1 MYAWGTD
8 PYRVPFGIDSQVCL
22 GAVVKGRAASHALT
36 RMMRASIPFC
46 IGSDVYP
53 MYMYYP
59 SQFNRADGPTRDR
72 LPDPP
77 DLPMPLWWDQLSS
90 GVVDGFE
97 AWLRREANDRAAADD
112 DLPFAS
118 ISGSQELDL
127 LPNSRVRHKRYL
139 QKNASH
145 DCQKGGDQHA
155 PMSMFPS
162 SLSKKA
168 LEILRSFSKRQVIFA
183 EGVDDFLV
191 PGALDLYS
199 GRMGVAKCMARCGC
213 PWIVTFD
220 WERDSSEDLLSPTL
234 QGKIKFLIGD
244 GAVSSFGAAPICSS
258 FSVAVTPPVRT
269 SQFPRG
275 RPGLSPG
282 MRLKV
287 QQGNQHNDFVADCID
302 GCIDHY
308 VTYWVEN
315 PDCSWWWRQRRWRH
329 QRASFSKRVFRCTFC
344 RFGTAWRKATRV
356 ATDSALAGLRMLCTC
371 DRPHVALRG
380 MHPVK
385 KIPWTLVA
393 QPYPRGF
400 ARLLAIAAC
409 VKAGWIGAER
419 LNVAGCSRCSSL
431 RAGEADHPGPSRR
444 VPPNLHRDTL
454 ENMPVQRPQT
464 LALEARLLREFLR
477 WCSLSISTGCA
488 EDLFDRVP
496 MFLPSALRAYGD
508 LMFQRGQALSN
519 LRHLLLAAQRWKP
532 AARPY
537 MQMAWEIVERW
548 EAQTPVRHRTPV
560 PEIIVKALCSLA
572 WCHGWY
578 TWTGATLMAYY
589 GAGRVGEVLRALRSD
604 LILPHDNLEPVG
616 APCFLQLRSFKS
628 LNRQPAK
635 VQHMKIDDS
644 YVSSLLTRIFGGVP
658 LHEPLFSSTPYQYR
672 KRWDILVR
680 DLGIPSDI
688 SLTPGGLRGGAAVF
702 HYKAGRGI
710 ADIMWMMRVRAQ
722 STLESYIQEVSA
734 LNTVARLPA
743 ATRTT
748 ILRVASTFPHLAF
761 AHGTPGPDWK
771 DKLD

>member
-1 MYAWGTD
+1 MH
-8 PYRVPFGIDSQVCL
+8 V
-22 GAVVKGRAASHALT
+22 
-36 RMMRASIPFC
+36 
-46 IGSDVYP
+46 
-53 MYMYYP
+53 
-59 SQFNRADGPTRDR
+59 
-72 LPDPP
+72 
-77 DLPMPLWWDQLSS
+77 
-90 GVVDGFE
+90 
-97 AWLRREANDRAAADD
+97 
-112 DLPFAS
+112 LPFWNC
-118 ISGSQELDL
+118 L
-127 LPNSRVRHKRYL
+127 
-139 QKNASH
+139 
-145 DCQKGGDQHA
+145 
-155 PMSMFPS
+155 
-162 SLSKKA
+162 
-168 LEILRSFSKRQVIFA
+168 
-183 EGVDDFLV
+183 
-191 PGALDLYS
+191 
-199 GRMGVAKCMARCGC
+199 AK
-213 PWIVTFD
+213 
-220 WERDSSEDLLSPTL
+220 
-234 QGKIKFLIGD
+234 
-244 GAVSSFGAAPICSS
+244 
-258 FSVAVTPPVRT
+258 
-269 SQFPRG
+269 
-275 RPGLSPG
+275 
-282 MRLKV
+282 
-287 QQGNQHNDFVADCID
+287 
-302 GCIDHY
+302 
-308 VTYWVEN
+308 
-315 PDCSWWWRQRRWRH
+315 
-329 QRASFSKRVFRCTFC
+329 
-344 RFGTAWRKATRV
+344 TRV
-356 ATDSALAGLRMLCTC
+356 ATDSALAGLRMMCTC

-431 RAGEADHPGPSRR
+431 RAGEADHPGPS
-444 VPPNLHRDTL
+444 
-454 ENMPVQRPQT
+454 
-464 LALEARLLREFLR
+464 EARLLREFLR
-477 WCSLSISTGCA
+477 WCSLSISTGSV

-604 LILPHDNLEPVG
+604 LILPYDNLEPVG

-628 LNRQPAK
+628 MNRQPAK
-635 VQHMKIDDS
+635 VQHMKIDDG
-644 YVSSLLTRIFGGVP
+644 YVSSLLTRIFGGVA
-658 LHEPLFSSTPYQYR
+658 LHEPLFRSTPYQYR

-680 DLGIPSDI
+680 DLGIPSEL